1 MPPGKTPKSQ
11 ILETYI
17 KLINEYF
24 GLLSE
29 SEIMKELNFPSSSVY
44 IGANAIHRVFEI
56 ILMKTKSIEK
66 TYYYCQR
73 AYYYYLEYIEQIY
86 RANLSQNLNHMDI
99 ILFVYK
105 KTIYDTYDGDNND
118 NSHTLSNIMTLNN
131 ETLAFDEKELRKILL
146 KVTKI
151 INVLFYWE
159 NINIEFHERQSI
171 SFNYLNRFLHKIDAI
186 DSSLQYLEVI
196 QEKMEMDFMVYNEL
210 LNELMKKIESTKL
223 KTGITGLYGND
234 CILMK
239 FYIEEPICKEK
250 FENGNMKDFV
260 KWLYC

>member
-29 SEIMKELNFPSSSVY
+29 SEIMNELNFPSSSVY

-105 KTIYDTYDGDNND
+105 KTIYDTYDGADNN

-131 ETLAFDEKELRKILL
+131 ETLAFDEKELRQILL

-151 INVLFYWE
+151 INILFHWE
-159 NINIEFHERQSI
+159 NMNIEFQERQSI
-171 SFNYLNRFLHKIDAI
+171 SINYLHRFLHKIDGI

-196 QEKMEMDFMVYNEL
+196 QEKMEMDYVVYNEL
-210 LNELMKKIESTKL
+210 LNELIKKLESTKL
-223 KTGITGLYGND
+223 KTGIIGLDSND

-239 FYIEEPICKEK
+239 FYIEEPQCREK
-250 FENGNMKDFV
+250 FENGNMKEFV

>member
-1 MPPGKTPKSQ
+1 MPPGKTPKQQ
-11 ILETYI
+11 ILDTYS

-24 GLLSE
+24 GLLNE

-44 IGANAIHRVFEI
+44 VGANAIHRVFEI
-56 ILMKTKSIEK
+56 ILIKTKSIEK

-118 NSHTLSNIMTLNN
+118 NSHTLTNIMTLNN
-131 ETLAFDEKELRKILL
+131 ETLVFDEKDCRNMLL
-146 KVTKI
+146 KITKMV
-151 INVLFYWE
+151 NVLFHWE
-159 NINIEFHERQSI
+159 NTKIEFHERHSI
-171 SFNYLNRFLHKIDAI
+171 SVNYLTRYLHKIDLI
-186 DSSLQYLEVI
+186 DSSIQYLEVI
-196 QEKMEMDFMVYNEL
+196 QEKMEMDYVVYNEL
-210 LNELMKKIESTKL
+210 LKELLKKLESTRIRS
-223 KTGITGLYGND
+223 GMDSSD

-239 FYIEEPICKEK
+239 FYIEEPICREK
-250 FENGNMKDFV
+250 FENGNMKEFV

>member
-1 MPPGKTPKSQ
+1 MPPGKTPKLQ
-11 ILETYI
+11 ILDTYS

-24 GLLSE
+24 GLLNE
-29 SEIMKELNFPSSSVY
+29 SEIMKEMNFPISSVY

-105 KTIYDTYDGDNND
+105 KTIYDTYDGDDND

-146 KVTKI
+146 RIAKT
-151 INVLFYWE
+151 INVIFHWE
-159 NINIEFHERQSI
+159 NTTIEFHERKAI
-171 SFNYLNRFLHKIDAI
+171 SNNYLNRYLHKIDAI

-196 QEKMEMDFMVYNEL
+196 QEKMDTEYDVYDEL
-210 LNELMKKIESTKL
+210 LKEIIKKMETNRS
-223 KTGITGLYGND
+223 KTGIDLND
-234 CILMK
+234 FILTK
-239 FYIEEPICKEK
+239 FYLEEPQCREK
-250 FENGNMKDFV
+250 FENGNMKEFV
-260 KWLYC
+260 RWLYC